1 MNADIPKCLA
11 SRTRSSRSKEYHD
24 NQIKKNSMYYMDD
37 DMTNNAIARC
47 NASESETPYS
57 VYLESLPK
65 FTNDFDVATVT
76 DDTCSTTIST
86 VASRNGNTYNAIARC
101 NASESATPYSVYLE
115 SLPPLPPM
123 DCVSFAP
130 LGGMPPDK
138 YKDFM
143 LASIQDLLIEYD
155 RLVLTYEHTSENFK
169 RMRTIRQIVER
180 WEEFTI
186 LPKDLS
192 KVTLTRG
199 SNAVV
204 NMEIPLSDTLRR
216 LNEDADV
223 DSTDS
228 SMPEL
233 IPYEEYTKKQF
244 TESDYD
250 TDDDEERLCLYNLE
264 SYLESIGI

>member
-11 SRTRSSRSKEYHD
+11 SRTRSSRSKEFHD
-24 NQIKKNSMYYMDD
+24 NQIKKNSMYYTDD
-37 DMTNNAIARC
+37 DMTN
-47 NASESETPYS
+47 
-57 VYLESLPK
+57 
-65 FTNDFDVATVT
+65 
-76 DDTCSTTIST
+76 ST
-86 VASRNGNTYNAIARC
+86 VARS

-123 DCVSFAP
+123 DCGSFAP
-130 LGGMPPDK
+130 LGGMSPEK

-155 RLVLTYEHTSENFK
+155 RLVLKYEHTSDNFK
-169 RMRTIRQIVER
+169 RMRTIRQIIER
-180 WEEFTI
+180 WEEFNI

-204 NMEIPLSDTLRR
+204 NTEASISDTLRR
-216 LNEDADV
+216 LNEDV
-223 DSTDS
+223 DMDSIDS

-233 IPYEEYTKKQF
+233 TSYEEYTKKQF

-264 SYLESIGI
+264 AYLESIGI